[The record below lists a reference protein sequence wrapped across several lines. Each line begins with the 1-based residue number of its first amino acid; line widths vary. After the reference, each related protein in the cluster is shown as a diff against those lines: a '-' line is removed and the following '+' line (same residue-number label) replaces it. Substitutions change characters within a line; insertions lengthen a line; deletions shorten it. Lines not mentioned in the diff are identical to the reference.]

1 MTGNQEPRSTEITE
15 AALALGAER
24 VSELVTE
31 AYKDAHIKSVT
42 AMKERMKELASKMGM
57 PEGMGLQ

>member
-1 MTGNQEPRSTEITE
+1 ME
-15 AALALGAER
+15 LGAEK